1 MDTKEPGAD
10 ILPPG
15 VFFRDCR
22 TLMRSAKR
30 SLGGVIAAR
39 ERDFLSLGD
48 RLHDL
53 RVRSEGLAEKASEL
67 VATTSGESMDEV
79 LGKLSAELG
88 QMTGVCEMGNSRES
102 LEELLAVRGI
112 VADLEKISSEF
123 GRIVKRLSMLGISTR
138 IESARLGAKGL
149 GFSTLSDDVE
159 KLAATIVG
167 YAFQISDRNHSLR
180 GLVDE
185 AEVKTRSVVDSQEKC
200 SSTIFGGLQE
210 NIETLS
216 KLAASSAALSETLSG
231 KTKAISESVS
241 SAVLSMQFHDIVRQQ
256 VEHVEQAMDDVEQV
270 VGARDAG
277 QAALP
282 GATGGTGA
290 TGDGYGEGDREIV
303 AFVGDVLALQCSQLA
318 HARGRFV
325 DAVETLVSNLRDIAG
340 SIQAIGG
347 EILSAGDQNRSG
359 ADLDR
364 VERDVSLVKEALRGF
379 AAKGEELSEIMSSVA
394 GTISEMSGYVGKIED
409 VGSEIELIAIN
420 ASIKAAHTGEE
431 GAALGVLASAIQGL
445 SVEARQQTDEV
456 SRILREVAKSSN
468 ILQDNASISYDVS
481 QVDDVSAHLDG
492 LLGQIGDMNR
502 RRSAMFAG
510 IGATSAEL
518 GQALQGVAAGVHFHE
533 EVGERLDAVKR
544 DLDAFGALCKR
555 IVPVEGD
562 TRRPERLRE
571 LFGRYT
577 MEAERDVHEAVFG
590 LAAGVE
596 KAGKASPAAAD
607 GDGLGD
613 NVELF

>member
-1 MDTKEPGAD
+1 MDTKEPGTD
-10 ILPPG
+10 ILPPD

-22 TLMRSAKR
+22 SHMRSAKR

-149 GFSTLSDDVE
+149 GFSTLADDVE

-167 YAFQISDRNHSLR
+167 YAFQISDRNRSLR

-216 KLAASSAALSETLSG
+216 KLAASSVALSETLSG

-270 VGARDAG
+270 IGARDVG

-282 GATGGTGA
+282 GAPGA
-290 TGDGYGEGDREIV
+290 PGDGYGEGEREIV
-303 AFVGDVLALQCSQLA
+303 AFVGDVLALQCSQLT

-325 DAVETLVSNLRDIAG
+325 DAVETLVANLRDIAG

-364 VERDVSLVKEALRGF
+364 VERDVALVKEALRGF

-562 TRRPERLRE
+562 MRRPERLRE

-590 LAAGVE
+590 LAAGLE